1 MTRTLKQMPSGL
13 VVPADA
19 PEKPKVTRDYV
30 QRDLMADQLP
40 RYLARL
46 NDEHAELEAV
56 FNQTGFW
63 SGMRFAVSYRHHE
76 ELSCEV
82 RT

>member
-1 MTRTLKQMPSGL
+1 MNKLKQMPSGL
-13 VVPADA
+13 VIPMDS

-46 NDEHAELEAV
+46 NDERAELEAV
-56 FNQTGFW
+56 FKQTGFVF
-63 SGMRFAVSYRHHE
+63 GMRFAVSYRHCE